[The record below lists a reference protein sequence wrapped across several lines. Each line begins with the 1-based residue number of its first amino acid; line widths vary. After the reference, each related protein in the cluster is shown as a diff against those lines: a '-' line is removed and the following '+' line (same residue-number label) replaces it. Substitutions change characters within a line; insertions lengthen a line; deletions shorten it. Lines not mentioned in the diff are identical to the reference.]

1 MNEEQ
6 SNLWNQIV
14 KTSWNYQQ
22 SINSL
27 TRKQVGA
34 YYTDL
39 KLTDVMTN
47 QLFERMDRRFKND
60 IFSKTFFEPCVGV
73 GNFVFS
79 YLKYI
84 HENFEYDKKLVREL
98 FSNIYV
104 CDSDITCLEIFYTQL
119 KKFSQIFFNYN
130 LDESFKLTNI
140 GRGLI
145 FDITNKSTNIIK
157 PDFYFNISKFDVVMT
172 NPPYKGFRA
181 EIKHYEDVKL
191 YQEDRAYYEQLKKKI
206 KKNFHYQGK
215 SSPNIYKLFVEEI
228 TKNYVSQK
236 GYAYLLI
243 PQTILKDQSS
253 TELRKYFLEEK
264 DILHIYNIDEQ
275 MKFVDAKQALSAIL
289 IQNKKGVSNFPFVNH
304 YGTSREVELGIKGK
318 QIKRN
323 FNSSIIALSKEE
335 MEIFYRMNS
344 CKKIGD
350 FSYIN
355 NFRGEL
361 DLTNNKSSITENGMY
376 QLIRGRNLSVF
387 NLKGLNHDAEFIS
400 EEFVQN
406 SKKST
411 FIFNDRISCP
421 QISNMNAI
429 KRLYFSFVPSNVVL
443 GNSCNFIQVNS
454 NEEGIDLY
462 FLLGLLNSDL
472 YDWYFRVFSSNNH
485 INNYEIDNLPIPD
498 ISKEDKLEL
507 SRIVKNGMRG
517 EVNNLLANI
526 NGKVN
531 SYFARDNRK
540 LMTMS
545 NDKCVK
551 DIKFAFPMIKSE
563 LIIGYIT
570 DKISIEEFINETG
583 INSFDLKVI
592 NSIREKYDLIERNE
606 VLNHSSFK
614 LSDLDMEMIQSISPG
629 GNWKEIP
636 VEIAKKSKRLM
647 RIRETG
653 GRTTLYGRLSYTKPS
668 YTITTY
674 FNRPGN
680 GTNIHPNLDRV
691 LSVREAARIQS
702 FPDDYYFYGN
712 KKNKLNQIGNAVP
725 PLMAY
730 QIAKS
735 IKKHVNVKNSLDLFS
750 GAGGMTTGFKQA
762 GYYSVLL
769 NDIDEAALVTAKTN
783 YPQSKVYLGDLTID
797 DNRNFIINF
806 ARNNNVDIINGG
818 PPCQGFSM
826 AGIRNLDDPRSKLIY
841 DYVAVLKAVK
851 PKVFVFENVQGLLS
865 HNGGKTFKDL
875 LKLFSEVGYTV
886 EARLLD
892 FSEYGIPQ
900 KRKRVIIIGS
910 RNDLKILPSKLFP
923 KPYTVTEE
931 EKISVFEAMGDLEEI
946 PLDEKSYYVNKDT
959 SSFVKVLKGSMNPD
973 DYLFQLDKNRNRTKN
988 ARYLKET
995 QMSLF

>member
-1 MNEEQ
+1 MDAEQ
-6 SNLWNQIV
+6 TKLWEQIIE
-14 KTSWNYQQ
+14 TSWNYQQ
-22 SINSL
+22 SMDNLS
-27 TRKQVGA
+27 RKQVGA

-39 KLTDVMTN
+39 ELTDVMTN
-47 QLFERMDRRFKND
+47 QLFERMDNKFKKN
-60 IFSKTFFEPCVGV
+60 IFTKTFFEPCLGV

-84 HENFEYDKKLVREL
+84 HENFDYDKNQVQEL

-104 CDSDITCLEIFYTQL
+104 CDSDTNCLEIFLSQL
-119 KKFSQIFFNYN
+119 QNFSQVFFDLN
-130 LDESFKLTNI
+130 LDDSFKFTNV
-140 GRGLI
+140 GKGLI
-145 FDITNKSTNIIK
+145 FDIENKSTDIIE
-157 PDFYFNISKFDVVMT
+157 PASYFNTSKFDVIMT

-181 EIKHYEDVKL
+181 EIKHYENKRSYL
-191 YQEDRAYYEQLKKKI
+191 EDRAYYEQLKKKI
-206 KKNFHYQGK
+206 KKRFKYQGK

-228 TKNYVSQK
+228 TNNYISQN

-243 PQTILKDQSS
+243 PQSVLKDQSS

-289 IQNKKGVSNFPFVNH
+289 IKNTKGASDFPMVNH
-304 YGTSREVELGIKGK
+304 YGTSREVELDIKGN

-323 FNSSIIALSKEE
+323 INSSIIALSKEE

-344 CKKIGD
+344 CKKIGEI
-350 FSYIN
+350 SYIN

-361 DLTNNKSSITENGMY
+361 DLTINKNSITENGNY
-376 QLIRGRNLSVF
+376 QLIRGRNLAAF
-387 NLKGLNHDAEFIS
+387 NLKNINQDGEFIS

-406 SKKST
+406 SKKNS
-411 FIFNDRISCP
+411 FIFQERISCP
-421 QISNMNAI
+421 QISNMNAR
-429 KRLYFSFVPSNVVL
+429 KRLYFSYVPSNVVL
-443 GNSCNFIQVNS
+443 GNSCNFIQVQS

-472 YDWYFRVFSSNNH
+472 YDRYFRMFSSNNH

-498 ISKEDKLEL
+498 ISIEDKQEL
-507 SRIVKNGMRG
+507 SKIVKKGLDG
-517 EVNNLLANI
+517 EVNHLLANI
-526 NGKVN
+526 NSKVN
-531 SYFARDNRK
+531 SYFTKNNRK
-540 LMTMS
+540 S
-545 NDKCVK
+545 KPICNDKCVE
-551 DIKFAFPMIKSE
+551 DIKLAFPTIK
-563 LIIGYIT
+563 LQTIMDYIS
-570 DKISIEEFINETG
+570 DEISVEEFTNETEL
-583 INSFDLKVI
+583 NSFDLKVI
-592 NSIREKYDLIERNE
+592 NSIREKYDLIDRNE

-614 LSDLDMEMIQSISPG
+614 LSDLDMEMVRAISPG

-636 VEIAKKSKRLM
+636 VEVAQKSKRLM

-653 GRTTLYGRLSYTKPS
+653 GRTTLYGRLDYSKPS

-735 IKKHVNVKNSLDLFS
+735 IKNHIDVGNSLDLFS
-750 GAGGMTTGFKQA
+750 GAGGMTNGFKQA
-762 GYYSVLL
+762 GYYSVLM
-769 NDIDEAALVTAKTN
+769 NDIDEAALATAKIN
-783 YPQSKVYLGDLTID
+783 YPQSTAFLGDLTIEA
-797 DNRNFIINF
+797 NRSYIINF
-806 ARNNNVDIINGG
+806 ARDNNVDIINGG

-826 AGIRNLDDPRSKLIY
+826 AGFRNLDDPRSKLIY
-841 DYVAVLKAVK
+841 DYVAVLKAVE

-865 HNGGKTFKDL
+865 HNKGKTFKDL
-875 LKLFSEVGYTV
+875 LQLFSEVGYTV

-892 FSEYGIPQ
+892 FSDYGIPQ
-900 KRKRVIIIGS
+900 KRKRVIIIGV
-910 RNDLKILPSKLFP
+910 RNDLGVSPLNLFP
-923 KPYTVTEE
+923 SPRTTEIG
-931 EKISVFEAMGDLEEI
+931 EKISVFESMGDLEEV
-946 PLDEKSYYVNKDT
+946 PLDEKSFYTNKDISNYT
-959 SSFVKVLKGSMNPD
+959 KVLKGNMDPD
-973 DYLFQLDKNRNRTKN
+973 DYLIKLGNDCNQILDVRPSKQIQL
-988 ARYLKET
+988 
-995 QMSLF
+995 SFF